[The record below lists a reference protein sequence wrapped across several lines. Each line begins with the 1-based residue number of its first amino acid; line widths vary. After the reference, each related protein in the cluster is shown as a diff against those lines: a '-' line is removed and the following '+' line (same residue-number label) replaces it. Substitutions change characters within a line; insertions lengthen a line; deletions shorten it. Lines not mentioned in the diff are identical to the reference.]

1 MPAQVASARVF
12 RYRGALR
19 EYSEARRG
27 TEPDRHWKA
36 MLLIVTAADSLCA
49 KVRPYIEFER
59 GNAFLDRA
67 RQEAYLSGG
76 ELLLLDLARNLF
88 NGGGVEV
95 DLAGLADTL
104 DAQIWPVVL
113 EALAVYRGEA
123 AP

>member
-19 EYSEARRG
+19 EYSEARG
-27 TEPDRHWKA
+27 MEPDRYWRA
-36 MLLIVTAADSLCA
+36 MLLVVTAADSLWEKA
-49 KVRPYIEFER
+49 RPYIDFPA
-59 GNAFLDRA
+59 GSAYLDQL

-76 ELLLLDLARNLF
+76 EMLLLDLARNLF

-104 DAQIWPVVL
+104 DAQLWPVVL

-123 AP
+123 AL

>member
-19 EYSEARRG
+19 EYSEARG
-27 TEPDRHWKA
+27 MEPDRYWRA
-36 MLLIVTAADSLCA
+36 MLLVVTAADSLWEKA
-49 KVRPYIEFER
+49 RPYIDFPA
-59 GNAFLDRA
+59 GSVYLDQL

-76 ELLLLDLARNLF
+76 EMLLLDLARNLF

-104 DAQIWPVVL
+104 DVQLWPVVL

-123 AP
+123 AL